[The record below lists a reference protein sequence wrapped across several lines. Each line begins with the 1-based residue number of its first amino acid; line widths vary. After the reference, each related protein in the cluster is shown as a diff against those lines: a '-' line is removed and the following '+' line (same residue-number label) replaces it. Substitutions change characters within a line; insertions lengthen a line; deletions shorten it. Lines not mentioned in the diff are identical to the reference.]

1 MRAGSAPL
9 NHPPVR
15 TPPPEVRL
23 LDNGLTVQLVPL
35 PHLHSAFVGHFV
47 RVGSRHESA
56 ATNGLSHFLEH
67 MLFRGCDG
75 FASPGELNAAIEDL
89 GGQWDG
95 FTTRDYTG
103 YQTGVHPAGAPET
116 IEILGRMVQT
126 PSYRDIEVER
136 RIVVEEMLDALD
148 ERGRNIE
155 LDTVAHDH
163 AFGDHALAWPIEGR
177 RKNLDAFDVA
187 ALEDHRRRFYGAKNS
202 VLCVAGAFDRA
213 KTNRAIDRA
222 FGGLFSGRRRT
233 DRPRPRLLE
242 PPKPLRYVHD
252 PGPQSRIRISFRVA
266 PEHHDDHR
274 SLVLLRR
281 WLDGGLSARL
291 QVELVDR
298 LGLAYEVG
306 ASLESY
312 SDVGVFDF
320 ELNTAHEH
328 LADAIDALGDLLA
341 ETREASLDAEAFA
354 RVQRRAQNY
363 LDFMRDAPAD
373 LGSYYAVGRLFRDVE
388 SPESRLA
395 ALQALTPEDVTAAAR
410 RYLTRR
416 RASAAAVGGAD
427 AGTIRGARAAY
438 RRFLRRLGD

>member
-1 MRAGSAPL
+1 MRVSS
-9 NHPPVR
+9 
-15 TPPPEVRL
+15 
-23 LDNGLTVQLVPL
+23 NGLTVQLVPL
-35 PHLHSAFVGHFV
+35 PHLHSAFVGHFI
-47 RVGSRHESA
+47 RVGSRHETRS
-56 ATNGLSHFLEH
+56 TNGLSHFLEH

-75 FASPGELNAAIEDL
+75 FQTPGELNAAIEDL

-103 YQTGVHPAGAPET
+103 YQTSVHPSGVPDA
-116 IEILGRMVQT
+116 IEILGRMVRT
-126 PSYRDIEVER
+126 PSYEDIDVER

-148 ERGRNIE
+148 EKGRNIE

-163 AFGDHALAWPIEGR
+163 AFAEHALGWPIEGT
-177 RKNLDAFDVA
+177 RKNLDRFDVES
-187 ALEDHRRRFYGAKNS
+187 LEAHRQKFYGARNS
-202 VLCVAGAFDRA
+202 VLCVAGRFDAR
-213 KTNRAIDRA
+213 KVSRAIARG
-222 FGGLFSGRRRT
+222 FGDLFPGRRRA

-242 PPKPLRYVHD
+242 APKPLRYVHD
-252 PGPQSRIRISFRVA
+252 PGPQSRLRISFRVA
-266 PEHHDDHR
+266 PEQHADHR
-274 SLVLLRR
+274 ALVLLRR

-328 LADAIDALGDLLA
+328 LADVIDALGELLA
-341 ETREASLDAEAFA
+341 ETREAPIDRHAFD
-354 RVQRRAQNY
+354 RVQRRAKNH
-363 LDFMRDAPAD
+363 LEFMLDAPGD
-373 LGSYYAVGRLFRDVE
+373 LGGYYGVGRLFREVE
-388 SPESRLA
+388 PPEARLEA
-395 ALQALTPEDVTAAAR
+395 ISALKAHDVTAAAR

-427 AGTIRGARAAY
+427 AATIRRARAAY